1 MGAEATGA
9 EAMAAE
15 ATGAEAM
22 GAMDDDDTR
31 TGMTGRARFVY
42 GPRPLGSVVPDVT
55 RQSYRRHNPA
65 SAQILADWDIIVGPK
80 VASMTVPRRL
90 DRGVLTISCAGPT
103 AMDLHYM
110 GVEVINRIN
119 THLGGKPVHSLKFTQ
134 AGMPRKGAPARPPP
148 PEAAREAEAAVAGLP
163 DGELK
168 SALAALGRVVIGRS
182 KHSTRISKKL

>member
-1 MGAEATGA
+1 VV
-9 EAMAAE
+9 AE

-55 RQSYRRHNPA
+55 RPSYRRHNPA
-65 SAQILADWDIIVGPK
+65 SAQIVADWEIIVGPK

-110 GVEVINRIN
+110 GVEV
-119 THLGGKPVHSLKFTQ
+119 TQ

-182 KHSTRISKKL
+182 KHPTRISKKL